1 MWVLICKKG
10 ECIHSVSEMHI
21 YTKDFFLSDTLYLG
35 QSWVN
40 FTVLATMFS
49 GLTHSLFIE
58 C

>member
-1 MWVLICKKG
+1 MWVLIGKKG
-10 ECIHSVSEMHI
+10 ECIHSVSEMYI
-21 YTKDFFLSDTLYLG
+21 YTKENVSDALNLS
-35 QSWVN
+35 QSWVK

>member
-1 MWVLICKKG
+1 MWVLFGKKG
-10 ECIHSVSEMHI
+10 ECIHSVSEMYI
-21 YTKDFFLSDTLYLG
+21 YTKENVSDALYLG

-49 GLTHSLFIE
+49 GVTHSLFIE